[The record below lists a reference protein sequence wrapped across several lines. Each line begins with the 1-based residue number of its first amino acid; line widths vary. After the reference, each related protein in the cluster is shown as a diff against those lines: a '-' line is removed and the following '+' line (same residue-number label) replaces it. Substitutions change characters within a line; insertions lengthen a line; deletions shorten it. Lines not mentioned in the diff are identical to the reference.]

1 MQKWW
6 DLCFTGL
13 NSSLKV
19 LGEIVKPIIWILT
32 SAVTTV
38 GILYYSINN
47 IWKDDVNVLSRDGFF
62 FTSNRQIFND
72 IPAWKSRLYSTAEV
86 VELLIDHAEEMFVL
100 KRQ

>member
-1 MQKWW
+1 MGLVFHRLKFKFESLRW
-6 DLCFTGL
+6 DSKTYYL
-13 NSSLKV
+13 NSDFCS
-19 LGEIVKPIIWILT
+19 
-32 SAVTTV
+32 
-38 GILYYSINN
+38 YYSGYSVVQYNN

-62 FTSNRQIFND
+62 FTNNRQIFND